1 MSSGTNHTTFHFLTE
16 IAKENTYRLLFP
28 DSKAGMAIIW
38 LYEKLENGAFP
49 DKFFK
54 ESDIHDALL
63 KVSSVNLNNGQYHLK
78 EQYNTIISDL
88 QEYFLRYDE
97 DKQQYSFK
105 EYAYTFCKHAKETLK
120 SFFDP
125 TQIEVICTNLR
136 HKLINCSTQ
145 EKVQEWFNL
154 DFAAFK
160 PLLKNQLDYLDK
172 QIDQSVADLRENK
185 KLSLQEGTILDTLR
199 QIDERFEIIRSQ
211 NKELRTAFRATE
223 EIRRLLNK
231 YAEQYDSD
239 EIHKGTDAAISF
251 FQEMRHVLLLIDKR
265 LDRIQPRIKQ
275 LFSNLNKPLFNV
287 RVEKFIGYLIRNSTE
302 TNVEG
307 RKELSLPDGIHQTIT
322 SLAILNF
329 TIVERKTDL
338 FPVKPKKRIIVV
350 ETPELKQKAFAT
362 TISQVFQQ
370 DDVTRWLGIIAK
382 QLAEE
387 KQVDLSD
394 CFFRIIQEEKG
405 DNTLGLAISVLYRT
419 IKRYEQQQQYSVIIN
434 PAVTKSH
441 QGIKTTLWQITIQ
454 QK

>member
-1 MSSGTNHTTFHFLTE
+1 MQDANPHTFHFLSE
-16 IAKENTYRLLFP
+16 IAKDNTYRLLFP

-38 LYEKLENGAFP
+38 LYEKLENGSFP

-136 HKLINCSTQ
+136 DRLIGCSTQ

-154 DFAAFK
+154 YFSAFK
-160 PLLKNQLDYLDK
+160 PHLKKQLDYLDK
-172 QIDQSVADLRENK
+172 QIDQSVTDLRENK
-185 KLSLQEGTILDTLR
+185 KLTLQEGTIVDTLR
-199 QIDERFEIIRSQ
+199 QLDERFEIIHSQ

-231 YAEQYDSD
+231 YAEQYDSE

-287 RVEKFIGYLIRNSTE
+287 RIEKFLGYLIRNSTE
-302 TNVEG
+302 THVED

-322 SLAILNF
+322 SLAISNF

-338 FPVKPKKRIIVV
+338 FPVKPKKRIVVV
-350 ETPELKQKAFAT
+350 ETPELKQRAFAT

-370 DDVTRWLGIIAK
+370 DDVARWLGLIAA

-394 CFFRIIQEEKG
+394 WFFRIIQEEEG
-405 DNTLGLAISVLYRT
+405 NNTLGLAISVLYRT
-419 IKRYEQQQQYSVIIN
+419 LKRYGQQPQYNVIIN
-434 PAVTKSH
+434 PAVTKSR
-441 QGIKTTLWQITIQ
+441 QGIKTILWQITIQ

>member
-1 MSSGTNHTTFHFLTE
+1 MQNTGPHNFQFLTE

-28 DSKAGMAIIW
+28 DPKAGIAIIY
-38 LYEKLENGAFP
+38 LYEKLENGRFP
-49 DKFFK
+49 DRFFK

-63 KVSSVNLNNGQYHLK
+63 KVSYVNLNNGQYHLK

-105 EYAYTFCKHAKETLK
+105 EYAYTFCRHAKETLK

-136 HKLINCSTQ
+136 DKLINCSTK
-145 EKVQEWFNL
+145 EKVLQWFDL
-154 DFAAFK
+154 EFSAFK
-160 PLLKNQLDYLDK
+160 PHLKNQLDYLDK

-185 KLSLQEGTILDTLR
+185 KLNLQEGTIVDTLR

-239 EIHKGTDAAISF
+239 EIHKDTDASTSF

-287 RVEKFIGYLIRNSTE
+287 RIEKFISCLIRNSTE
-302 TNVEG
+302 TNTEG
-307 RKELSLPDGIHQTIT
+307 RKELSFPDGIHQTVT
-322 SLAILNF
+322 SFTVSNF
-329 TIVERKTDL
+329 TIVERKSDL
-338 FPVKPKKRIIVV
+338 FPVKPKKRIIVI
-350 ETPELKQKAFAT
+350 ENPEQKQKAFAT

-370 DDVTRWLGIIAK
+370 DHVTRWIRNISK
-382 QLAEE
+382 ELAER

-394 CFFRIIQEEKG
+394 YFFRIIQEEKG
-405 DNTLGLAISVLYRT
+405 DNTLSLAISVLYRA
-419 IKRYEQQQQYSVIIN
+419 IRLYEQQNQYKVIIN
-434 PAVTKSH
+434 PALTKSR
-441 QGIKTTLWQITIQ
+441 QGIKTTVWQITIQ

>member
-1 MSSGTNHTTFHFLTE
+1 MSLPNHTNFNFLAE

-28 DSKAGMAIIW
+28 DAKAGMAIIW

-54 ESDIHDALL
+54 ESDIHDALMD
-63 KVSSVNLNNGQYHLK
+63 VSYVDRDNGHYHLK
-78 EQYNTIISDL
+78 EKYNSIISDL
-88 QEYFLRYDE
+88 QEYFLRYDDE
-97 DKQQYSFK
+97 KQQYEFK
-105 EYAYTFCKHAKETLK
+105 QYAYTFCERAKETLK
-120 SFFDP
+120 NFFDP
-125 TQIEVICTNLR
+125 TQIEVICTNLGD
-136 HKLINCSTQ
+136 KLIGCSTQ
-145 EKVQEWFNL
+145 EKVQEWFDL
-154 DFAAFK
+154 DFSAFK
-160 PLLKNQLDYLDK
+160 PRLKSQLDYLDK
-172 QIDQSVADLRENK
+172 QIDQSVADLRGNN

-287 RVEKFIGYLIRNSTE
+287 RIEKFLGYLIRNSTE

-322 SLAILNF
+322 SFAISNF

-338 FPVKPKKRIIVV
+338 FPVKPKKRIEVV

-362 TISQVFQQ
+362 TITQVFQQ
-370 DDVTRWLGIIAK
+370 DDVTRWLGIIAE
-382 QLAEE
+382 QLAEA
-387 KQVDLSD
+387 KQVDLSYY
-394 CFFRIIQEEKG
+394 FFRIIQEGKG
-405 DNTLGLAISVLYRT
+405 DNTLGLAISVLYRA
-419 IKRYEQQQQYSVIIN
+419 IKWYEQQQQYNLIIN
-434 PAVTKSH
+434 PAVTKSR